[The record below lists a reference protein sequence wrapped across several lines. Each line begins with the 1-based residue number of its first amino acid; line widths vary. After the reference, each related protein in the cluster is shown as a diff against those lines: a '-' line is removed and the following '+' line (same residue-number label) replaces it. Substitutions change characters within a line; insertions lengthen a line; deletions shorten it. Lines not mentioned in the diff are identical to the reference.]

1 MDANFHYLLMSN
13 QALVHKFLLED
24 LKDTELSIGQPKIL
38 DYLME
43 HDGNNQT
50 QIARHC
56 HIKGASLTTILHRME
71 EQDMV
76 KRVVKKENRRNTY
89 VYLTPHGKELAR
101 KVQNSF
107 AKIERELFRGMDEKE
122 VEIFMNVFRKINEKL
137 TE

>member
-1 MDANFHYLLMSN
+1 MLRDRR
-13 QALVHKFLLED
+13 QP
-24 LKDTELSIGQPKIL
+24 GQIWICRYKKIL
-38 DYLME
+38 TMLPGE
-43 HDGNNQT
+43 PFV
-50 QIARHC
+50 RE
-56 HIKGASLTTILHRME
+56 ASSLATILHRME